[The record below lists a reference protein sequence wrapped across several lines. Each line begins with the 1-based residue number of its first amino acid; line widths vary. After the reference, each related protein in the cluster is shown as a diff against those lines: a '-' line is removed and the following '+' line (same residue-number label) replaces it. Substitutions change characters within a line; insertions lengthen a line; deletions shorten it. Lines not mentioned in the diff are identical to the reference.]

1 MPFAYNLMKVFKP
14 KVFVELGTHYGDS
27 YFTFCQARET
37 YNLDTKCF
45 AIDHWKGDVHTALY
59 GDEVFDRVYE
69 HNKKFY
75 SEFSELIRNDFSS
88 AIDNF
93 RDDSID
99 LLHID
104 GFHTFEAVE
113 NDFRLWFP
121 KVKENGLVLLH
132 DICVQE
138 RDFGV
143 WKLWEQ
149 ISCEFSSCALNFGNG
164 LGIIQKNPD
173 HSQLPRIENSDLYF
187 KEFAKDI
194 YHLFG
199 EIFLLESRIKKYSK
213 CLSKEKEYS
222 SQLIKEKNNLF
233 YNQKKSAFIIE
244 NFKEEIEVLKY
255 KLKREKNTVIHFHS
269 DFNLPNNKKY
279 IIKNIKNRIFGPN
292 DNLRTVWKSPNN
304 LFSVK
309 RNPVLI
315 EGFVRLSNDDVIKS
329 IFIKIG
335 KRNVLCD
342 YEISIN
348 EKNKEYFFHTSLKM
362 GFGLKKCTII
372 AVLSNDKKVR
382 LGSRIFFSLKSFSN
396 FYSGD
401 NYLTSFRHRE
411 PFESWLRVNQLTSK
425 NLKSYRHLNDSFEK
439 NVLFSII
446 IPVYK
451 PEIKFLKEALQSVY
465 DQTFSS
471 WQICITNDCS
481 NDDELSTFLNQ
492 RSKENPKIKLHERIE
507 NGGIAKATNDSISLA
522 TGEFLVFLDQD
533 DLLSPI
539 ALSEFARYLE
549 KYPSTDFIY
558 SDDDKIDLNG
568 RHYSPQF
575 KPDWSPELL
584 LSYCY
589 ISHAKAVRSSLSQ
602 EIGHFREGYDGSQ
615 DYDYLLRLTE
625 KCKKIGHIPKI
636 LYHWRALPTS
646 TAFDAS
652 LKPYSFAAGLKAVRD
667 ACERRNLVCKVEQP
681 KWAQDERLGVF
692 LPNFPH
698 QGPDV
703 TILIPTRNNLKL
715 LKNCLESLEKTTYEN
730 YTITII
736 DNESDDVST
745 LEFLENLSHTKLRL
759 GNKKG
764 DFSFSYL
771 VNEGVRNS
779 KTQYVLLLN
788 DDTQVINPN
797 WLSQMVGLI
806 SLEGVGCVG
815 AKLLFAN
822 NTIQHAGI
830 VHEISNGFAGPAFRG
845 EHTDSPGY
853 LNYIR
858 VIRNY
863 SAVTA
868 ACLLVKRKT
877 FLELDGFDEDNF
889 AVAYNDVDFC
899 YRLIESGL
907 RCVYCPDALLFH
919 HEGSS
924 RGFDDNIS
932 ELISFKQKYRD
943 FYDSYYN
950 ENLSTKNEKF
960 EIYPR
965 RIKSDFVQ
973 ERKLLAVTHNL
984 NFEGAPISMFEMI
997 CEIARISDFKITVV
1011 SLQDGPLIKEYE
1023 NKGIEVKVV
1032 NFPSRQILKYDFD
1045 NFLISWAEKS
1055 KLEQYD
1061 LLYANTLDSYFA
1073 INIASEKGIPSVWN
1087 IRESISVDKVFQYL
1101 DPVIAQKAYSCFA
1114 LPYKTVFVA
1123 YSTKDIYR
1131 CLDTTNNFKVIKNSI
1146 NPQRFNLSTLTE
1158 DNKELKVSEQENVI
1172 LCVGTICERKGQK
1185 DLIEAFMKLSGDLQ
1199 KNTTVVF
1206 AGNGDTNYCK
1216 RIHKIVNKHSL
1227 LRKKIVFLE
1236 SSSHVKSL
1244 YQKSDIYVCTSKEE
1258 SYPRVILEA
1267 MHFNLPII
1275 TTPVYG
1281 ISEQVIEGKNA
1292 LFFNPGDFIT
1302 LSQKISLLL
1311 TDEKLRQSLSQ
1322 GSSEVLKL
1330 HDSFEDMVKKYREI
1344 FLEAVETG

>member
-1 MPFAYNLMKVFKP
+1 MPFAFNLMKVFKP
-14 KVFVELGTHYGDS
+14 NVFVELGTHYGDS

-45 AIDHWKGDVHTALY
+45 AIDHWKGDVHSALY

-93 RDDSID
+93 KDDSID

-113 NDFRLWFP
+113 NDFRSWLP

-143 WKLWEQ
+143 WKFWEQ
-149 ISCEFSSCALNFGNG
+149 ISREFSSCALSFGNG
-164 LGIIQKNPD
+164 LGILQKNTD
-173 HSQLPRIENSDLYF
+173 ADSLPIVENSDLYF
-187 KEFAKDI
+187 KEFAKDV
-194 YHLFG
+194 YLLSG
-199 EIFLLESRIKKYSK
+199 EKLLLETQNKKY
-213 CLSKEKEYS
+213 LKE
-222 SQLIKEKNNLF
+222 ITKEKNNSF
-233 YNQKKSAFIIE
+233 YIQKNSTINLNNCKQHNEDLNYKLNQANERIFALQKELKCVINNKNIFRFIIGKLCHTKE
-244 NFKEEIEVLKY
+244 NIRCSWVNPK
-255 KLKREKNTVIHFHS
+255 
-269 DFNLPNNKKY
+269 
-279 IIKNIKNRIFGPN
+279 
-292 DNLRTVWKSPNN
+292 N
-304 LFSVK
+304 LFSLSKKPVSINGCISLTGENLVK
-309 RNPVLI
+309 A
-315 EGFVRLSNDDVIKS
+315 
-329 IFIKIG
+329 IFINIG

-342 YEISIN
+342 YEININ
-348 EKNKEYFFHTSLKM
+348 EKNKDYFFHTYLKM
-362 GFGLKKCTII
+362 GYGFKKCTLI
-372 AVLSNDKKVR
+372 AVLSNDKKIR
-382 LGSRIFFSLKSFSN
+382 LGSRIFFSLKSSSN
-396 FYSGD
+396 YYSGE
-401 NYLTSFRHRE
+401 NYLTSFRRLD
-411 PFESWLRVNQLTSK
+411 PFESWLRVNQLTSR
-425 NLKSYRHLNDSFEK
+425 NLKSYRHLNDSCEK

-451 PEIKFLKEALQSVY
+451 PQIKFLKEALQSVY
-465 DQTFSS
+465 NQTFNS
-471 WQICITNDCS
+471 WQICITDDCS

-492 RSKENPKIKLHERIE
+492 RSKDNPKIKLHQRIE

-539 ALSEFARYLE
+539 ALAEFACYLQRF
-549 KYPSTDFIY
+549 PSTDLIY
-558 SDDDKIDLNG
+558 SDDDKIDVDG

-589 ISHAKAVRSSLSQ
+589 ISHAKVVRSSLSKQ
-602 EIGHFREGYDGSQ
+602 IGHFREGYDGSQ

-625 KCKKIGHIPKI
+625 KCRKIGHISKI
-636 LYHWRALPTS
+636 LYHWRALPSS
-646 TAFDAS
+646 TAFDAGS
-652 LKPYSFAAGLKAVRD
+652 KPYSFAAGKKAVAD
-667 ACERRNLVCKVEQP
+667 AFERRNVICTVEQP
-681 KWAQDERLGVF
+681 VWAQDERLGIF
-692 LPNFPH
+692 LPVFPH

-703 TILIPTRNNLKL
+703 TILIPTRNNLKF
-715 LKNCLESLEKTTYEN
+715 LKNCLESLKKTAYRN
-730 YTITII
+730 YTITIL
-736 DNESDDVST
+736 DNDSDDEST
-745 LEFLENLSHTKLRL
+745 LDYLENLSHTKLRL
-759 GNKKG
+759 SNKGGK
-764 DFSFSYL
+764 FNFSYL
-771 VNEGVRNS
+771 VNEGVKNS
-779 KTQYVLLLN
+779 NTSHVLLLN
-788 DDTQVINPN
+788 DDTEIINPN

-845 EHTDSPGY
+845 EPTDSPGY

-858 VIRNY
+858 VNRNY

-868 ACLLVKRKT
+868 ACLLIKRKT
-877 FLELDGFDEDNF
+877 FLELDGFDEDEF

-907 RCVYCPDALLFH
+907 RCVYCSDALLYH

-924 RGFDDNIS
+924 RGFNDNIS

-950 ENLSTKNEKF
+950 TNLSTNNEKF

-973 ERKLLAVTHNL
+973 VKKLLAVTHNL

-997 CEIARISDFKITVV
+997 CEIARISNFKITVV
-1011 SLQDGPLIKEYE
+1011 SLQDGPLLTEYE
-1023 NKGIEVKVV
+1023 NKGIEVKVI
-1032 NFPSRQILKYDFD
+1032 NFPSRHISKYDFD
-1045 NFLISWAEKS
+1045 NFLVSWAEKS

-1073 INIASEKGIPSVWN
+1073 IKIASEKGIPSVWN
-1087 IRESISVDKVFQYL
+1087 IRESISADKVFQSL
-1101 DPVIAQKAYSCFA
+1101 DPVIAQKAYSCFS
-1114 LPYKTVFVA
+1114 LPYKIVFVA
-1123 YSTKDIYR
+1123 YSTENIYR
-1131 CLDTTNNFKVIKNSI
+1131 CLDTTSNFKVIKNSI
-1146 NPQRFNLSTLTE
+1146 SPQRFHSNSLIENDNELT
-1158 DNKELKVSEQENVI
+1158 VSKDENVI

-1185 DLIEAFMKLSGDLQ
+1185 DLIEAFMKLPQNLQ
-1199 KNTTVVF
+1199 ENTTIVF

-1216 RIHKIVNKHSL
+1216 RIRKIVNNHLL

-1236 SSSHVKSL
+1236 SSAHVKSL
-1244 YQKSDIYVCTSKEE
+1244 YKKSDIYVCTSKEE

-1281 ISEQVIEGKNA
+1281 ISEQVIEDKNA

-1302 LSQKISLLL
+1302 LSDKISLLL
-1311 TDEKLRQSLSQ
+1311 TDIELRKSLSK
-1322 GSSEVLKL
+1322 GSSEVLKF
-1330 HDSFEDMVKKYREI
+1330 HDSFEDMAKKYHET

>member
-45 AIDHWKGDVHTALY
+45 AIDHWKGDVHSALY
-59 GDEVFDRVYE
+59 GDEVFSHVYE
-69 HNKKFY
+69 YNKKFY
-75 SEFSELIRNDFSS
+75 SGFSELIRNDFSS
-88 AIDNF
+88 AIDIF
-93 RDDSID
+93 KDDSID

-113 NDFRLWFP
+113 NDFRSWLP
-121 KVKENGLVLLH
+121 KVRENGLVLLH

-143 WKLWEQ
+143 WKFWEQ
-149 ISCEFSSCALNFGNG
+149 ISSEFSSCSLNFGNG

-173 HSQLPRIENSDLYF
+173 YNQLPRIENSDLYF
-187 KEFAKDI
+187 KEFAKDV
-194 YHLFG
+194 YLLNG
-199 EIFLLESRIKKYSK
+199 EKLLLETQNKKYSK
-213 CLSKEKEYS
+213 E
-222 SQLIKEKNNLF
+222 LIKEKNNLF
-233 YNQKKSAFIIE
+233 YNQKNNAIIVNNCKQE
-244 NFKEEIEVLKY
+244 NDHLNY
-255 KLKREKNTVIHFHS
+255 KLNQANEKI
-269 DFNLPNNKKY
+269 FNLIKELSSLNNKKN
-279 IIKNIKNRIFGPN
+279 IIKTILGKLFTCKENINCAWGNPK
-292 DNLRTVWKSPNN
+292 N
-304 LFSVK
+304 LFTLSK
-309 RNPVLI
+309 NPVLI
-315 EGFVRLSNDDVIKS
+315 NGCISLTGENLVKA
-329 IFIKIG
+329 IFINVG

-348 EKNKEYFFHTSLKM
+348 EKNKEYLFHTSLKM
-362 GFGLKKCTII
+362 GFGFKKCTII
-372 AVLSNDKKVR
+372 AVLSNGKKVR
-382 LGSRIFFSLKSFSN
+382 LGSRIFFSLKRSSN

-401 NYLTSFRHRE
+401 NYLTSFKRLE
-411 PFESWLRVNQLTSK
+411 PFESWLRVNQLTSR
-425 NLKSYRHLNDSFEK
+425 NLKSYRHLNGSREK

-465 DQTFSS
+465 NQTFNS

-481 NDDELSTFLNQ
+481 NDDELSIFLNKL
-492 RSKENPKIKLHERIE
+492 SKENPKIKLHERIE

-589 ISHAKAVRSSLSQ
+589 ISHAKVVRSSLSQ

-652 LKPYSFAAGLKAVRD
+652 SKPYSFAAGLKAVSD
-667 ACERRNLVCKVEQP
+667 AFERRNLVCKVEQP

-692 LPNFPH
+692 LPIFPH

-703 TILIPTRNNLKL
+703 TILIPTRNNMKL

-730 YTITII
+730 YTVTII
-736 DNESDDVST
+736 DNESDDEST

-806 SLEGVGCVG
+806 RLEGVGCVG

-822 NTIQHAGI
+822 NSIQHAGI
-830 VHEISNGFAGPAFRG
+830 VHKISNGFAGPAFRG

-858 VIRNY
+858 VNRNY

-932 ELISFKQKYRD
+932 ELISFKKKYRD

-973 ERKLLAVTHNL
+973 EKKLLAVTHNL

-1032 NFPSRQILKYDFD
+1032 NFPSRQISQYDFD

-1073 INIASEKGIPSVWN
+1073 IKIASEKGIPSVWN
-1087 IRESISVDKVFQYL
+1087 IRESISADKVFQSL
-1101 DPVIAQKAYSCFA
+1101 DPVIAQKAYRCFS
-1114 LPYKTVFVA
+1114 LPYKIIFVA
-1123 YSTKDIYR
+1123 SSTKNIYH

-1146 NPQRFNLSTLTE
+1146 NPQRFNLNTIKE
-1158 DNKELKVSEQENVI
+1158 DDNELKVSEQENVI

-1185 DLIEAFMKLSGDLQ
+1185 DLIEAFMKLPGDLQ
-1199 KNTTVVF
+1199 KNTTIVF

-1216 RIHKIVNKHSL
+1216 RIHKIVRNHLL
-1227 LRKKIVFLE
+1227 LREKIVFLE
-1236 SSSHVKSL
+1236 SDSDVKSL
-1244 YQKSDIYVCTSKEE
+1244 YQRSDIYVCTSRGE

-1267 MHFNLPII
+1267 MYFNLPII

-1281 ISEQVIEGKNA
+1281 ISEQVVEGKNA